1 MFGFDAQAWGVLIGA
16 AAAFVLA
23 AAIAWAIV
31 RRLFGSV
38 TAEVGQVKVKLDGIT
53 NEVQQINRA
62 VNHVPEGDIPLV
74 QRVRLLEQHQ
84 QWVRNVLTAL
94 AAQLG
99 VNINADQEA

>member
-1 MFGFDAQAWGVLIGA
+1 MIGFDAQAWGILLGA
-16 AAAFVLA
+16 LAALVLA
-23 AAIAWAIV
+23 VAVAWAIV

-53 NEVQQINRA
+53 SEVQQINRA

-84 QWVRNVLTAL
+84 QWVRRTLTLL
-94 AAQLG
+94 AVQLG
-99 VNINADQEA
+99 VNIDHNEEA